1 MTKEKAIEIL
11 EELSKWKDFKKC
23 FFVNYT
29 KGEICEAIKTVLNI
43 VKNIKNDATRD
54 K

>member
-11 EELSKWKDFKKC
+11 EELSKWKNSRKQT

-29 KGEICEAIKTVLNI
+29 KREICEAIKTVLNI
-43 VKNIKNDATRD
+43 IKNDDTGD

>member
-11 EELSKWKDFKKC
+11 EELSKWKDFKK
-23 FFVNYT
+23 FFINYT
-29 KGEICEAIKTVLNI
+29 KGEICEAIKTVLKI
-43 VKNIKNDATRD
+43 VKNIKNDDTRD